1 MPRPKFIGMVLF
13 SLLIALSVNAQQFQ
27 DAPPAAPLNNDK
39 PVWALEFIKVK
50 PGMFAATMG
59 YLDDNWI
66 RLRAEAK
73 RQGAVLNYNRMA
85 GEEAQYFTPG
95 RTPTNSDW
103 DILLMTEYKNQAA
116 YDGRE
121 KLFDSIL
128 QRFPNK
134 TSEVIRRYKSEVIR
148 GYKKEELFQSV
159 KTRVLQDFSEN
170 GYPQFRLLTSK

>member
-1 MPRPKFIGMVLF
+1 MPRLKVAGLVLF
-13 SLLIALSVNAQQFQ
+13 SLLIALSANPQQFQ
-27 DAPPAAPLNNDK
+27 SAPPAPPSSSDK
-39 PVWALEFIKVK
+39 PLWTLEFVKVK

-59 YLDDNWI
+59 YLDEYWI

-73 RQGAVLNYNRMA
+73 RQGAVLNYNRVA
-85 GEEAQYFTPG
+85 GEESS
-95 RTPTNSDW
+95 NSDW
-103 DILLMTEYKNQAA
+103 NILLMTEYKNQAA

-128 QRFPNK
+128 KRFPNK
-134 TSEVIRRYKSEVIR
+134 TSEVIQ

-170 GYPQFRLLTSK
+170 GYPQVRLLTRK

>member
-1 MPRPKFIGMVLF
+1 
-13 SLLIALSVNAQQFQ
+13 
-27 DAPPAAPLNNDK
+27 
-39 PVWALEFIKVK
+39 
-50 PGMFAATMG
+50 MFAATMG

-73 RQGAVLNYNRMA
+73 RQGAVLNYNRVA
-85 GEEAQYFTPG
+85 GEESSNT
-95 RTPTNSDW
+95 DW

-128 QRFPNK
+128 KRLPNN
-134 TSEVIRRYKSEVIR
+134 TSEVIK

-159 KTRVLQDFSEN
+159 KSRILQDFSEN
-170 GYPQFRLLTSK
+170 GYPQVRLLTRK

>member
-1 MPRPKFIGMVLF
+1 MRKPKFVAIALF
-13 SLLIALSVNAQQFQ
+13 SLLIAIGVNAQQFQ
-27 DAPPAAPLNNDK
+27 DAPPTAPLK
-39 PVWALEFIKVK
+39 AEQPVWALEFIKVK

-73 RQGAVLNYNRMA
+73 RQGAVLNYNRVA
-85 GEEAQYFTPG
+85 DQTRVRLPG
-95 RTPTNSDW
+95 QESSNNDW
-103 DILLMTEYKNQAA
+103 DILLMTEYKNQTA

-128 QRFPNK
+128 KRLPNN
-134 TSEVIRRYKSEVIR
+134 TSEVIK

-159 KTRVLQDFSEN
+159 KSRILQDFSDN
-170 GYPQFRLLTSK
+170 AYPQVRLLTRK

>member
-1 MPRPKFIGMVLF
+1 MLRLKLVVTVSFV
-13 SLLIALSVNAQQFQ
+13 LLIALSVSAQQFQ
-27 DAPPAAPLNNDK
+27 SAPPVARSTTDK
-39 PVWALEFIKVK
+39 PVWALEFVRVK

-73 RQGAVLNYNRMA
+73 RQGAVLNYHRVA
-85 GEEAQYFTPG
+85 GEDSSDT
-95 RTPTNSDW
+95 DW

-121 KLFDSIL
+121 KLFESIL
-128 QRFPNK
+128 KQVPNI
-134 TSEVIRRYKSEVIR
+134 TSEVIK

-159 KTRVLQDFSEN
+159 KTRALQDFSEN
-170 GYPQFRLLTSK
+170 GYPQLRLLTMK

>member
-1 MPRPKFIGMVLF
+1 MPKLKFAGMVLF
-13 SLLIALSVNAQQFQ
+13 SLLVALGANAQQLQ
-27 DAPPAAPLNNDK
+27 WAPPAAPLNTDK

-59 YLDDNWI
+59 YLDDNWL

-73 RQGAVLNYNRMA
+73 RESAVLNFNRVA
-85 GEEAQYFTPG
+85 GDESAK
-95 RTPTNSDW
+95 NDW
-103 DILLMTEYKNQAA
+103 DILLMTEYKNQSA

-128 QRFPNK
+128 KRLPNN
-134 TSEVIRRYKSEVIR
+134 TSEVIK
-148 GYKKEELFQSV
+148 GYKKDELFQSV

-170 GYPQFRLLTSK
+170 GYPQLRLLTRK

>member
-1 MPRPKFIGMVLF
+1 MPRLKSLAPVLF
-13 SLLIALSVNAQQFQ
+13 SLLIAFGVKAQQFHN
-27 DAPPAAPLNNDK
+27 DSPAASSNADN
-39 PVWALEFIKVK
+39 PVWALEFVKVK

-73 RQGAVLNYNRMA
+73 RHGEVLAYNRA
-85 GEEAQYFTPG
+85 AAESPVLFPADGL
-95 RTPTNSDW
+95 TNNDW

-116 YDGRE
+116 YEGRE

-128 QRFPNK
+128 KRLPNK
-134 TSEVIRRYKSEVIR
+134 TSEVIK

-170 GYPQFRLLTSK
+170 GYPQVRLLARK

>member
-1 MPRPKFIGMVLF
+1 MVLF
-13 SLLIALSVNAQQFQ
+13 SLLIVPLTALGVNAQQFQ
-27 DAPPAAPLNNDK
+27 SAPPAAPSNTDK
-39 PVWALEFIKVK
+39 PVWALEFVKVK

-73 RQGAVLNYNRMA
+73 RQGAVLNYNRVA
-85 GEEAQYFTPG
+85 GDESS
-95 RTPTNSDW
+95 NSDW

-128 QRFPNK
+128 KRLPNN
-134 TSEVIRRYKSEVIR
+134 TSEVIK

-159 KTRVLQDFSEN
+159 RTRVLQDFSEN
-170 GYPQFRLLTSK
+170 GYPQLRLLTRK

>member
-1 MPRPKFIGMVLF
+1 MTRLNFLGMVLF
-13 SLLIALSVNAQQFQ
+13 SLLVTLGVNAQQFQ
-27 DAPPAAPLNNDK
+27 DAPPAAPLNSDK
-39 PVWALEFIKVK
+39 PVWALEFVKVK

-73 RQGAVLNYNRMA
+73 RQGAVLNYNRIA
-85 GEEAQYFTPG
+85 GDESSNT
-95 RTPTNSDW
+95 DW

-121 KLFDSIL
+121 KLFGSIL
-128 QRFPNK
+128 KRLPDK
-134 TSEVIRRYKSEVIR
+134 TSEVIQ

-170 GYPQFRLLTSK
+170 GYPQLRLLTRK

>member
-1 MPRPKFIGMVLF
+1 MPRLRFLALALF
-13 SLLIALSVNAQQFQ
+13 SLLIVLGLRPQQFQ
-27 DAPPAAPLNNDK
+27 SDPPAAPSNAAK
-39 PVWALEFIKVK
+39 PVWALEFVKVK

-73 RQGAVLNYNRMA
+73 RHGEVLTYNRVA
-85 GEEAQYFTPG
+85 AESWALFPTEEPS
-95 RTPTNSDW
+95 NDW
-103 DILLMTEYKNQAA
+103 DILLMTEYKNRAA

-128 QRFPNK
+128 KRLPNK
-134 TSEVIRRYKSEVIR
+134 TSEVIK

-170 GYPQFRLLTSK
+170 GYPQVRLLTRK